1 MNKEIKNYLLGLKEQ
16 KDKSFMSDWV
26 NAHHMLADRG
36 VLFDDINDDMV
47 LELILS
53 NPINYNQYS
62 NRHKQYINEIWNVP
76 MCTHKDLFT
85 NKKFKYE
92 DLVPIVLAS
101 KKNPTSIEPYRY
113 IYVEGVMEVLGKMYN
128 GSTINKKIKAL
139 VDNSNG
145 TITKEVVNG
154 KLVYKIYHSIED
166 KYYTTV
172 PSDMLDFVSKVGNT
186 GLIKLY
192 LLLTYE
198 LKNGS
203 KQLSMQY
210 MCDRINIKSR
220 TTMDSLIKSLVLQG
234 YITREK
240 KPLYVNTERPT
251 QEYEYTLVDRDEWL
265 EKVKK
270 A

>member
-36 VLFDDINDDMV
+36 VLFDEVNDDMV
-47 LELILS
+47 LDLILS
-53 NPINYNQYS
+53 NPMNYNQYAD
-62 NRHKQYINEIWNVP
+62 RYKQYTNDVWNVP
-76 MCTHKDLFT
+76 LCTHKDLLT

-92 DLVPIVLAS
+92 DLVPLVLAS
-101 KKNPTSIEPYRY
+101 KKNPSSIEPYRY
-113 IYVEGVMEVLGKMYN
+113 IYVDDVKEVLGKMYN

-139 VDNSNG
+139 IDNSKG
-145 TITKEVVNG
+145 TITKEVVNNN
-154 KLVYKIYHSIED
+154 LVYKIYHSIED
-166 KYYTTV
+166 KYYTAI
-172 PSDMLDFVSKVGNT
+172 PSDMLDFLSKVGST

-220 TTMDSLIKSLVLQG
+220 TTMDALLKSLVLQG

-251 QEYEYTLVDRDEWL
+251 QEYEYTLVDRDTWL
-265 EKVKK
+265 TIVKK